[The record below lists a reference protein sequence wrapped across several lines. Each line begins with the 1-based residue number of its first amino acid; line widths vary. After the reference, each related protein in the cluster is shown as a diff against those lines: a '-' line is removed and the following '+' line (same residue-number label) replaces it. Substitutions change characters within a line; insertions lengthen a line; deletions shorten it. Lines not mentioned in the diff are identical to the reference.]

1 MWRRTIHFNS
11 GKMKSLIKVIRTLV
25 FWIQDYFSNETTL
38 DLKQPIKIKK
48 SVFKRIFKYARIMK
62 IDWIIYRF
70 EKTDKGT
77 VSVNLINTGDES
89 FNQFGYNIELPYL
102 DNRVNVSCIPSG
114 IYTFQKIVRS
124 NGNEAIEILNV
135 PNRTHI
141 LAHSGNYMKDT
152 QGCILP
158 NISYSY
164 TRESKTPY
172 GITSKP
178 QVKQLLRALPSRG
191 TVHII

>member
-1 MWRRTIHFNS
+1 
-11 GKMKSLIKVIRTLV
+11 MKILIQFIRTLV
-25 FWIQDYFSNETTL
+25 FWIQDYLSDETTL
-38 DLKQPIKIKK
+38 ELIRPVKIKK

-62 IDWIIYRF
+62 TDWIIYRF

-77 VSVNLINTGDES
+77 ISANLINTGDES

-102 DNRVNVSCIPSG
+102 DNRRSVSCIPAGLYSFKKV
-114 IYTFQKIVRS
+114 IRP
-124 NGNEAIEILNV
+124 NGNEAIEIMNV

-141 LAHSGNYMKDT
+141 LAHSGNFMKDT
-152 QGCILP
+152 NGCILP

-164 TRESKTPY
+164 TKETKTPY

-178 QVKQLLRALPSRG
+178 QVKQIFRALPPRG

>member
-1 MWRRTIHFNS
+1 
-11 GKMKSLIKVIRTLV
+11 MKSLIKIIRTLV
-25 FWIQDYFSNETTL
+25 FWIQDYFSDEMTM
-38 DLKQPIKIKK
+38 DLKQPVLIKK

-77 VSVNLINTGDES
+77 ISVNLIDTGDAS
-89 FNQFGYNIELPYL
+89 YNQFGYNIELPYL
-102 DNRVNVSCIPSG
+102 DNHRNVSCIPSG
-114 IYTFQKIVRS
+114 VYTFQKIVRADRS
-124 NGNEAIEILNV
+124 EAIEILNV
-135 PNRTHI
+135 HNRTHI
-141 LAHSGNYMKDT
+141 LVHSGNYMKDT

-158 NISYSY
+158 NISFSY
-164 TRESKTPY
+164 TKETRTPY

-178 QVKQLLRALPSRG
+178 QLKQIYRALPSRG